1 MRAVRNS
8 KHMRMAIIG
17 AGAIGQAI
25 AGLLRDKKK
34 VTIDFWDKDVRKVPD
49 QQPLSEV
56 IQRADLVFICVPSF
70 AVRTV
75 AGQIAAHLKPKIPV
89 ISLAKG
95 MESEAHKTMDEVLR
109 EVLPLEQ
116 PVAMLCGPML
126 ADEMMKGMP
135 SAAVVGTKT
144 RRIFTRLK
152 KLFTGTTLHLEYSRD
167 IHGVALVS
175 VLKNIYAI
183 GVGIGEGLGYGDNW
197 RGWFM
202 NQAASEMTAILK
214 LLGGNPKTVYTSA
227 GLGDFIATGVSPYS
241 RNHTV
246 GKEIGTTGSTT
257 LTSEGLQ
264 SLPSLLQLLGN
275 HVHGL
280 PFLSAL
286 QKIILEKHHVQPIFQ
301 TLFEA

>member
-1 MRAVRNS
+1 
-8 KHMRMAIIG
+8 MAIIG

-25 AGLLRDKKK
+25 ASVLHGKEKIK
-34 VTIDFWDKDVRKVPD
+34 IDFWDKDTSKVPN
-49 QQPLSEV
+49 QKPLLE
-56 IQRADLVFICVPSF
+56 IIKKAELVVICVPSF

-75 AGQIAAHLKPKIPV
+75 AEQIKIHLQSKTPV

-95 MESEAHKTMDEVLR
+95 IESGTHKTMDEVLQ
-109 EVLPLEQ
+109 EALPLEQ
-116 PVAMLCGPML
+116 PIAVLCGPML

-135 SAAVVGTKT
+135 AAAVVGTQT
-144 RRIFTRLK
+144 RHVFTRLK
-152 KLFTGTTLHLEYSRD
+152 KVFADTTLRLEYNRD

-183 GVGIGEGLGYGDNW
+183 GVGMGEGLGYGDNW

-202 NQAASEMTAILK
+202 NQAAKEMVEILK
-214 LLGGNPKTVYTSA
+214 LLGGKPNTVYSSA

-246 GKEIGTTGSTT
+246 GQEIGKAGSTA

-264 SLPSLLQLLGN
+264 SLPSLLQLLGDYLTE
-275 HVHGL
+275 L
-280 PFLSAL
+280 PLLAAL
-286 QKIILEKHHVQPIFQ
+286 QKIIIEKYHAQQVFPYAR
-301 TLFEA
+301 T